1 MGTTTKAIARVA
13 GVSEGLIFS
22 MFDSKTD
29 VFFEA
34 TALQSKL
41 GYQANLDFVMSLNEK
56 HGTGIGNAILIREWL
71 SPRLSKFRAALLEEI
86 RITWHN
92 VDLWRR
98 IQNVKQELVSDVRL
112 AGKKASLTP
121 LERAVQTMADAV
133 GAEDE
138 LVNNAGIIQEKPF
151 LDTTE
156 ADWDRM
162 LGIDLKSVFLTSRAV
177 LPGMVA
183 RGSGVIVNLA
193 SDLGILGRENYA
205 PYCAAKAG
213 VIGLTRSLARE
224 FAPHGIR
231 VNAIAPGPVNTAMV
245 SLQHMSAEWMEKELA
260 IPQHRVAEPEEI
272 AATALFLASD
282 LSRFYCGQVLGP
294 NGGSAMP

>member
-1 MGTTTKAIARVA
+1 MSLQGRRALVTGAATGIGR
-13 GVSEGLIFS
+13 
-22 MFDSKTD
+22 
-29 VFFEA
+29 A
-34 TALQSKL
+34 TALML
-41 GYQANLDFVMSLNEK
+41 AQAGAHVVVNHLRQAEAAQAVVQ
-56 HGTGIGNAILIREWL
+56 AIEAAGGQATAIEADV
-71 SPRLSKFRAALLEEI
+71 SVAGDVERLVA
-86 RITWHN
+86 
-92 VDLWRR
+92 
-98 IQNVKQELVSDVRL
+98 Q
-112 AGKKASLTP
+112 AG
-121 LERAVQTMADAV
+121 EVHI
-133 GAEDE
+133 

-183 RGSGVIVNLA
+183 CGSGVIVNLA

-245 SLQHMSAEWMEKELA
+245 SLEHMSAEWMEKELA

>member
-1 MGTTTKAIARVA
+1 MNPLSLSGRRALVTGAATGIGR
-13 GVSEGLIFS
+13 
-22 MFDSKTD
+22 
-29 VFFEA
+29 A
-34 TALQSKL
+34 TALL
-41 GYQANLDFVMSLNEK
+41 LAQAGAHVVVNHLRQAEAAQAVVQ
-56 HGTGIGNAILIREWL
+56 AIESAGGQAMAIDADVSVGSEVQ
-71 SPRLSKFRAALLEEI
+71 RLVA
-86 RITWHN
+86 
-92 VDLWRR
+92 
-98 IQNVKQELVSDVRL
+98 Q
-112 AGKKASLTP
+112 AG
-121 LERAVQTMADAV
+121 EVHI
-133 GAEDE
+133 

-162 LGIDLKSVFLTSRAV
+162 LGVDLKSVFLTSRAV

-183 RGSGVIVNLA
+183 RDGGVIVNLA

-245 SLQHMSAEWMEKELA
+245 SLESMSAEWMEKELA

-294 NGGSAMP
+294 NGGSVMP

>member
-1 MGTTTKAIARVA
+1 MSAPGGPVGMPISLA
-13 GVSEGLIFS
+13 GQ
-22 MFDSKTD
+22 
-29 VFFEA
+29 
-34 TALQSKL
+34 TALVT
-41 GYQANLDFVMSLNEK
+41 GAA
-56 HGTGIGNAILIREWL
+56 TGIGRAIAFML
-71 SPRLSKFRAALLEEI
+71 SQAGATVVVNHLHQAQPAATLVQAI
-86 RITWHN
+86 KSTGGQAVAISA
-92 VDLWRR
+92 D
-98 IQNVKQELVSDVRL
+98 VSD
-112 AGKKASLTP
+112 G
-121 LERAVQTMADAV
+121 EAVQRLVTEALHTV
-133 GAEDE
+133 GDIHI

-162 LGIDLKSVFLTSRAV
+162 LNTDLKSVFLMARAV

-213 VIGLTRSLARE
+213 VIGLTKSLARE

-245 SLQHMSAEWMEKELA
+245 SLENMSPEWMEKELA
-260 IPQHRVAEPEEI
+260 IPQHRVAEPDEI

-294 NGGSAMP
+294 NGGSVMP